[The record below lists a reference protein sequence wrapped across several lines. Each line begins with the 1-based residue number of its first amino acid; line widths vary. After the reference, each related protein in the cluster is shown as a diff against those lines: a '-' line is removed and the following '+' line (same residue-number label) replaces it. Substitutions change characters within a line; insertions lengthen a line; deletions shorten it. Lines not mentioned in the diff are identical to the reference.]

1 MDQSS
6 ELRTTKG
13 AVKSQTTTAL
23 PNFIQDHDKGLPK
36 NEIPPTVFNF
46 FYFIYLMCSCDC
58 SENEHPLSMFIDCLH
73 FNIFLI

>member
-13 AVKSQTTTAL
+13 AVKSQIITAL
-23 PNFIQDHDKGLPK
+23 PNFIQDHDTGLPK

-46 FYFIYLMCSCDC
+46 FTSFI
-58 SENEHPLSMFIDCLH
+58 
-73 FNIFLI
+73 

>member
-6 ELRTTKG
+6 ELLTTKG

-46 FYFIYLMCSCDC
+46 FYFIYFNVFMWLFWEWTS
-58 SENEHPLSMFIDCLH
+58 FINVYRL
-73 FNIFLI
+73 FTF